1 MKQLTRYVGKLNFG
15 KKTSMPDS
23 TKISTREV
31 ESSTNSISHHY
42 QNISCR
48 TGIPKTI
55 LRVSKYG
62 RFFEVPYKFIIDQ
75 FFKDLTHNRKK
86 GTEDNSFFCLLIS
99 LQHFS
104 LISLQETQTKF
115 SINKENKTPSKID

>member
-1 MKQLTRYVGKLNFG
+1 
-15 KKTSMPDS
+15 MPGS
-23 TKISTREV
+23 TKISTGEV

-86 GTEDNSFFCLLIS
+86 GTEDNSFFLPPDLS
-99 LQHFS
+99 SAFLSDLSAGNTDEVFH
-104 LISLQETQTKF
+104 
-115 SINKENKTPSKID
+115 